1 MFRNKI
7 LAEIVKKQNNSKIIS
22 VEKFT
27 ETCLY
32 GKYGYYNNSNV
43 IGKKGDF
50 ITAPEISQLFG
61 DIVGLFILYKWKTN
75 IKKKFNFYE
84 LGPGKGTLL
93 IDILNITKRFTE
105 FQKFINIYLVE
116 KNNKLV
122 EMQKNNLLNF
132 KFNFKKMQWLK
143 NFTKQNNYPNIIL
156 ANEFF
161 DCFPVRQFF
170 KKNNIWYEKMLE
182 IKHNESSI
190 KFKDMK
196 VDSIKTLM
204 ELNKQ
209 KNSEVLEISNSREKY
224 FDKICKHIFK
234 LGGMIIV
241 IDYGYNN
248 HNMFDTLQSVRGHKK
263 NIFLKNIFKAD
274 ITHLINFN
282 FFKQKI
288 KKLKIDSVNITTQ
301 REFLLKMGIL
311 ERAEIISKNMSF
323 LKKTDIYLRLK
334 RLIDKKQMGTLFKVL
349 FATNKKNNF
358 NLGFEND

>member
-22 VEKFT
+22 VEKFI
-27 ETCLY
+27 ETYLY

-248 HNMFDTLQSVRGHKK
+248 QPGYFTLQSIYNNKK
-263 NIFLKNIFKAD
+263 SNILDNLGEQDISSLVDFSRLIYLGEKN
-274 ITHLINFN
+274 N
-282 FFKQKI
+282 
-288 KKLKIDSVNITTQ
+288 LKIDHFSSQ
-301 REFLLKMGIL
+301 REFLINFGIK
-311 ERAEIISKNMSF
+311 EREKQILQNVNDNQKTIIQNGVKRILDKKNM
-323 LKKTDIYLRLK
+323 
-334 RLIDKKQMGTLFKVL
+334 GNLFKVL
-349 FATNKKNNF
+349 ILSKWK
-358 NLGFEND
+358 

>member
-132 KFNFKKMQWLK
+132 KFNFKKMHWLK

-204 ELNKQ
+204 ELNKHR
-209 KNSEVLEISNSREKY
+209 NSEVLEISNSREKY

-248 HNMFDTLQSVRGHKK
+248 QPGYFTLQSIYNNKK
-263 NIFLKNIFKAD
+263 SNILDNLGEQDISSLVDFNRLIYLGEKN
-274 ITHLINFN
+274 N
-282 FFKQKI
+282 
-288 KKLKIDSVNITTQ
+288 LKIDHFSSQ
-301 REFLLKMGIL
+301 REFLINFGIK
-311 ERAEIISKNMSF
+311 EREKQILQSVNDNQKTIIQNGVKRILDKKNM
-323 LKKTDIYLRLK
+323 
-334 RLIDKKQMGTLFKVL
+334 GNLFKVL
-349 FATNKKNNF
+349 VLSKWK
-358 NLGFEND
+358 

>member
-248 HNMFDTLQSVRGHKK
+248 QPGYFTLQSIYNNKK
-263 NIFLKNIFKAD
+263 SNILDNLGEQDISSLVDFSRLIYLGEKN
-274 ITHLINFN
+274 N
-282 FFKQKI
+282 
-288 KKLKIDSVNITTQ
+288 LKIDHFSSQ
-301 REFLLKMGIL
+301 REFLINFGIK
-311 ERAEIISKNMSF
+311 EREKQILQNVNDNQKTIIQNGVKRILDKKNM
-323 LKKTDIYLRLK
+323 
-334 RLIDKKQMGTLFKVL
+334 GNLFKVL
-349 FATNKKNNF
+349 VLSKWK
-358 NLGFEND
+358 